1 MSDISGIKSY
11 VVSLN
16 QALKQTST
24 QTTQQLEQI
33 ASRVAK
39 KADAATD
46 VGLAS
51 IQRAN
56 ATNEALGE
64 YRNKIDTFA

>member
-1 MSDISGIKSY
+1 MSDISGVKSY
-11 VVSLN
+11 VVSMS

-33 ASRVAK
+33 ANRVTK
-39 KADAATD
+39 KTEAATD

-51 IQRAN
+51 VQRSN
-56 ATNEALGE
+56 SMNEVLGE

>member
-1 MSDISGIKSY
+1 MSDISGVKSY
-11 VVSLN
+11 VVSMS

-33 ASRVAK
+33 ANRITK
-39 KADAATD
+39 KTEAATD

-51 IQRAN
+51 VQRSN
-56 ATNEALGE
+56 SMNEVLGE

>member
-1 MSDISGIKSY
+1 MSDISGVKSY
-11 VVSLN
+11 VVSMS

-33 ASRVAK
+33 ANRISK
-39 KADAATD
+39 KTEAATD

-51 IQRAN
+51 VQRSN
-56 ATNEALGE
+56 SMNEVLSE

>member
-1 MSDISGIKSY
+1 MSDISGVKSY
-11 VVSLN
+11 VVSMS

-33 ASRVAK
+33 ANRISK
-39 KADAATD
+39 KTEAATD

-51 IQRAN
+51 VQRSN
-56 ATNEALGE
+56 SMNEVLGE